1 MFSFSQIGA
10 AAKRRVWMLP
20 GALVLA
26 LFVLPLLYLG
36 MAAFDTPRALFM
48 HVMATTL
55 PDQLKATTMLLTL
68 AALLSA
74 VWGVNSALLLTL
86 TPLGRVRWLCA
97 LPLLPLALPGYV
109 AAYVYGAVFPG
120 ASWLFSLFGAALVLS
135 FVLYPYVFLL
145 VRAAL
150 LRDAGRLLE
159 AAQCLGAGAGQVLR
173 RVVLPLVRSGLLAG
187 MLLVMMEVAAEYGAV
202 SYLGVPT
209 LAVGI
214 FRAWYGYQS
223 LALAAVL
230 ALILVVVAFGLRGL
244 EQRLYGAQQAA
255 AGGGAHGGLRLAL
268 PRWLL
273 ALCGVLAVVP
283 FVGGFVLPV
292 AALLQLS
299 LLGQSEPGMGLAAL
313 HSVVLALLGA
323 GIITALALLVQGMGR
338 LSQSRVY
345 AVAMSAGRLGY
356 ALPGGVV
363 AMMALALLPREAL
376 LSGGVTAVLLAY
388 IWRFSA
394 VAGDAI
400 GSQYQQIRGTLD
412 AAGQTLGAG
421 RWRLFRRVHLP
432 LLRPGIGAAAA
443 LVFLD
448 VLKELPATLAL
459 RPVGFDTAAIQLYQV
474 AADERLMDAAPLA
487 LLLIGAGLLSVAL
500 LLWLEQRAERN
511 QSRAGR

>member
-1 MFSFSQIGA
+1 MGA
-10 AAKRRVWMLP
+10 AAKRRVWLLP

-26 LFVLPLLYLG
+26 LFVLPLFYL
-36 MAAFDTPRALFM
+36 AAAAVETPAALLA
-48 HVMATTL
+48 HVVATTL
-55 PDQLKATTMLLTL
+55 PLQLKTTAGLMLLT
-68 AALLSA
+68 ALLSA
-74 VWGVNSALLLTL
+74 VWGGSSALLFTL
-86 TPLGRVRWLCA
+86 TPLGRMRGLCA
-97 LPLLPLALPGYV
+97 LPVLPLALPGYV

-120 ASWLFSLFGAALVLS
+120 AGWLFSLFGAALVLS

-159 AAQCLGAGAGQVLR
+159 AAQCLGAGAGQALR
-173 RVVLPLVRSGLLAG
+173 RVVLPLLRSGLLAG

-202 SYLGVPT
+202 SYLGVQT

-230 ALILVVVAFGLRGL
+230 ALILIVVAFGLRGL

-255 AGGGAHGGLRLAL
+255 PGGGAHGGVRLTL

-273 ALCGVLAVVP
+273 VLCGALALVP
-283 FVGGFVLPV
+283 FVGGFVLPI
-292 AALLQLS
+292 AALLRLA
-299 LLGQSEPGMGLAAL
+299 LVGQSEPGIGLAAL
-313 HSVVLALLGA
+313 HSVTLALLAA

-338 LSQSRVY
+338 VSQRRVY
-345 AVAMSAGRLGY
+345 AVAASAGRLGY
-356 ALPGGVV
+356 ALPGGVL

-388 IWRFSA
+388 VWRFSA
-394 VAGDAI
+394 VAGDTLH
-400 GSQYQQIRGTLD
+400 SQYQQIRGTLD

-421 RWRLFRRVHLP
+421 WWRLFRRVHLP

-459 RPVGFDTAAIQLYQV
+459 RPVGFDTAAVRLYQ
-474 AADERLMDAAPLA
+474 AASDERLMDAAPLA
-487 LLLIGAGLLSVAL
+487 LLLIGAGLVSVWL
-500 LLWLEQRAERN
+500 LLRLEARR
-511 QSRAGR
+511 